1 MAFRHGRNAAISVNG
16 VDLSTFCTNLD
27 LTIDGDTADTTTFG
41 STWKSSIAGTV
52 GAKLE
57 ISGDYDGTNTTGP
70 SSALISCITGLAAVA
85 VVHKP
90 GGTASGQRTN
100 SFNAFVKSYTE
111 SSPVGGVITFKASL
125 EATGTVTSSTQ

>member
-57 ISGDYDGTNTTGP
+57 ISGDYDGTNTTGTSAA
-70 SSALISCITGLAAVA
+70 SSFSSRMAR
-85 VVHKP
+85 P
-90 GGTASGQRTN
+90 PNTARSRSSGCPNRRR
-100 SFNAFVKSYTE
+100 YT
-111 SSPVGGVITFKASL
+111 SL
-125 EATGTVTSSTQ
+125 HW